1 MAITILLSTVLSACT
16 DYIVGPPPPANSPV
30 NVDKRVLATD
40 QIADGV
46 FVVQFEAVIS
56 LPTARSGVVLTDTLT
71 NVKDNL
77 ATFVLPDPFE
87 QSNPSQGRF
96 IARKQLGDLAAG
108 TYTVRY
114 FAFIGQECPN
124 SFNTYSNDA
133 TVTDRNGFVARDTL
147 PFTLRGC
154 GTDTSTTTTGIVS
167 ADDVALWS
175 GRLGIETQ

>member
-1 MAITILLSTVLSACT
+1 MTTILLLSTVLTACVE
-16 DYIVGPPPPANSPV
+16 IVTGPPPPANSPV
-30 NVDKRVLATD
+30 NVDKKVLDTQ
-40 QIADGV
+40 QIVDGV
-46 FVVQFEAVIS
+46 FIVQFEAVIS

-77 ATFVLPDPFE
+77 AVFALPDPFE
-87 QSNPSQGRF
+87 QSNPSNGRF
-96 IARKQLGDLAAG
+96 IARKQLGDLAPG

-114 FAFIGQECPN
+114 AALIGQECPN

-133 TVTDRNGFVARDTL
+133 TITDRNGFVARDTL
-147 PFTLRGC
+147 SFTLRGC
-154 GTDTSTTTTGIVS
+154 GTDTATTTTGMVP